1 MNGGQTVEA
10 RMDMALGDVIA
21 NQPRRGGGGGGR
33 APFNNRFNNRGRAP
47 FNNTPYG
54 GGGGGGGFRG
64 GFQGGFRGGFQGGR
78 GGFRG
83 GRGGYG
89 GGGGFGGGGGRA
101 RGVGVGGGG
110 GVTGP
115 VNRVYVGNIS
125 WQTSWQDLKDHMR
138 QAGEVT
144 YADIFQDESG
154 RSKGCGVVE
163 FTSPAE
169 ANNAVATLNDT
180 VIGNTERLVFVRLDR
195 EEKSYGKFGRSMP
208 GENLGRQVFIGN
220 LSYQTTW
227 QGLKDHFRAAG
238 NVIRADVMTGPDQR
252 SKGVGTVLFSQNFE
266 AQNAAQ
272 SFNDTELDGR
282 IIHVHV
288 DQRA

>member
-1 MNGGQTVEA
+1 
-10 RMDMALGDVIA
+10 
-21 NQPRRGGGGGGR
+21 
-33 APFNNRFNNRGRAP
+33 
-47 FNNTPYG
+47 
-54 GGGGGGGFRG
+54 
-64 GFQGGFRGGFQGGR
+64 
-78 GGFRG
+78 
-83 GRGGYG
+83 
-89 GGGGFGGGGGRA
+89 
-101 RGVGVGGGG
+101 
-110 GVTGP
+110 
-115 VNRVYVGNIS
+115 
-125 WQTSWQDLKDHMR
+125 MR